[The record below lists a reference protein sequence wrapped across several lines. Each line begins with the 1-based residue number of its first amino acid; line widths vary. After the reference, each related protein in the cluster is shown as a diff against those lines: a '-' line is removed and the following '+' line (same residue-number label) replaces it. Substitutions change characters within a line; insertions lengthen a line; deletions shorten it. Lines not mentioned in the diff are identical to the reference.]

1 MTTFVPFYFYLR
13 SCRVPHLSDTVS
25 NWCTKKIGITKK
37 LLTCHRVT
45 VLKHFNLIRTGVV
58 FLELSKFSKHLFHG
72 RL

>member
-25 NWCTKKIGITKK
+25 NWCTKKIGIFM
-37 LLTCHRVT
+37 
-45 VLKHFNLIRTGVV
+45 KHFNLFRTGVV

>member
-25 NWCTKKIGITKK
+25 NWCTKKIGITKNFSLATK
-37 LLTCHRVT
+37 L
-45 VLKHFNLIRTGVV
+45 LKHFHLIRTGVV